1 MAEHEPF
8 SVSYRMT
15 PAELLRASRRVLS
28 PLFYYYSL
36 LRQIIAY
43 VSLSAVIVLSFC
55 LTNRLMF
62 HTCEYHLW
70 IPFALFVLVVYGD
83 AWIIRRNLSQR
94 EARSPAFGPH
104 RMSITADGLVDETP
118 VTRHF
123 YEWIGIERIEADDQF
138 IYVIVDSPLFY
149 MVSKRSFTS
158 EEKEREFYLA
168 LLDHYQK
175 ARPQGD

>member
-1 MAEHEPF
+1 MAARRGWASAPVRDLLRASLMPSLGCPTYSPQTSGQLRAWAGAHCPDGGDRDRAMVEHEPL

-28 PLFYYYSL
+28 PPFYYYSL

-43 VSLSAVIVLSFC
+43 VSLCAVIVLSFC

-62 HTCEYHLW
+62 HTCEYHFW

-118 VTRHF
+118 VTR
-123 YEWIGIERIEADDQF
+123 
-138 IYVIVDSPLFY
+138 
-149 MVSKRSFTS
+149 
-158 EEKEREFYLA
+158 
-168 LLDHYQK
+168 
-175 ARPQGD
+175 